1 MVQQEAHLRVLLLTK
16 APLQE
21 VPIPKLALSEQAVQ
35 DASQLQLELI
45 LKTTVASSFR
55 PNT

>member
-1 MVQQEAHLRVLLLTK
+1 MAHLRVLLLTK

-21 VPIPKLALSEQAVQ
+21 EPIPKLALSGQAVL
-35 DASQLQLELI
+35 DASQLQPELI
-45 LKTTVASSFR
+45 LKITVASSFR

>member
-1 MVQQEAHLRVLLLTK
+1 MAHLRVLLQTK
-16 APLQE
+16 ALLQE
-21 VPIPKLALSEQAVQ
+21 EPILKLALSGQAVL
-35 DASQLQLELI
+35 DASLLPLELI

>member
-1 MVQQEAHLRVLLLTK
+1 MVQQVAHLRVLLQTK
-16 APLQE
+16 ALLQE
-21 VPIPKLALSEQAVQ
+21 EPILKLALSGQAVL
-35 DASQLQLELI
+35 DASLLPLELI